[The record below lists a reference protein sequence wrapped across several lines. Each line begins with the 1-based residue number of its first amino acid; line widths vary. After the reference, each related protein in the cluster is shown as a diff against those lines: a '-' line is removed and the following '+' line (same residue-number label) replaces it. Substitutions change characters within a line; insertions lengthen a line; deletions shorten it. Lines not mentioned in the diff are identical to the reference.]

1 MLYREPVQMDEPQRP
16 DRDTATVRLEMICLV
31 ALGMI
36 AIAVTLTFAM
46 AGFEIF

>member
-1 MLYREPVQMDEPQRP
+1 MDEPERP
-16 DRDTATVRLEMICLV
+16 DRDAATVSREIIWLV
-31 ALGMI
+31 ALGAL